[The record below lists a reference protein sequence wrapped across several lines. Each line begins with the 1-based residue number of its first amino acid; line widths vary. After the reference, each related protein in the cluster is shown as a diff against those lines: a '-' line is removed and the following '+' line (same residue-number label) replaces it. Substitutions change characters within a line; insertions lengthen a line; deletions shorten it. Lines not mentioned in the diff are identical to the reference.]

1 MSISTSL
8 PPSSGIKMIEAL
20 MLFCLL
26 LTLIDI
32 FLQAYVNLH
41 VIIMF
46 IKYKTINFFLKFMLK
61 GIKCTEI
68 MAFFI
73 WSS

>member
-46 IKYKTINFFLKFMLK
+46 NKNKTIKMFLKIHAK
-61 GIKCTEI
+61 RYKVH
-68 MAFFI
+68 
-73 WSS
+73 